1 MKFEVSV
8 DRESAESLCIH
19 VKGDVNFHTSPAL
32 KKVMNSCL
40 SDQVKSVR
48 VLLDDVPRM
57 DSSGIAT
64 LVEGLQWSRLSNR
77 RFVISGLTE
86 AVRDLVVLSNLEHEF
101 EIAEAGEQA

>member
-1 MKFEVSV
+1 MKFEVNV

-19 VKGDVNFHTSPAL
+19 VKGDVNVHTSPAL
-32 KKVMNSCL
+32 KKAINSCF

-48 VLLDDVPRM
+48 VALDDVARM

-64 LVEGLQWSRLSNR
+64 LVEGLRWSRSSNR

-86 AVRDLVVLSNLEHEF
+86 AVRDLFVLSNLEDEF
-101 EIAEAGEQA
+101 DIAEASE

>member
-8 DRESAESLCIH
+8 DRESVESLRIH

-32 KKVMNSCL
+32 KKAMNSCF
-40 SDQVKSVR
+40 SDQVKSVL

-64 LVEGLQWSRLSNR
+64 LVEGLQWSRLSNK
-77 RFVISGLTE
+77 RFIISGLTE
-86 AVRDLVVLSNLEHEF
+86 TVRDLVVLSNLEDEF
-101 EIAEAGEQA
+101 EIAGAGE

>member
-32 KKVMNSCL
+32 KKVMNSCFADRL
-40 SDQVKSVR
+40 VHSVR
-48 VLLDDVPRM
+48 IVLSEVARM

-64 LVEGLQWSRLSNR
+64 LVEGLQWSRLPDK

-101 EIAEAGEQA
+101 EISEAGK